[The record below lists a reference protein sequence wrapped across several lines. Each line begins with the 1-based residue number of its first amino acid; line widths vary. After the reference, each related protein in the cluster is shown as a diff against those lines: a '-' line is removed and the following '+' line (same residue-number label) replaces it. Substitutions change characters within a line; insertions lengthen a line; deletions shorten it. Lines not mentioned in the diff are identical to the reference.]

1 MRMVRRTFHGGL
13 QMLRLGLVA
22 LVVTS
27 FATAS
32 LAPPARADSV
42 SDFIAK
48 WDPDY
53 DRTLDLAEI
62 NKAADATFEK
72 LDVDHDGSLSRKELG
87 NRVTKAEFAAAD
99 VDHDGTLDKAE
110 YESIVAKRF
119 QAANPD
125 KDTTVDVAELKTSAG
140 RRLLQ
145 LLQ

>member
-1 MRMVRRTFHGGL
+1 
-13 QMLRLGLVA
+13 MLRLGLVA
-22 LVVTS
+22 VIVKLV
-27 FATAS
+27 ATES

-48 WDPDY
+48 WDPDH

-62 NKAADATFEK
+62 KEAADAEFVK
-72 LDVDHDGSLSRKELG
+72 LDVDHEGSLSRKELG
-87 NRVTKAEFAAAD
+87 DRVTKTEFTAAD

-125 KDTTVDVAELKTSAG
+125 NDTTIDVAELKTTAG
-140 RRLLQ
+140 QRLLRLLQ
-145 LLQ
+145 